1 MKEKEEKEEKEGEK
15 EEEKEGEKERT
26 IETEHRGRRKIPGDA
41 EIGHEG
47 AAQHHRMD
55 DVVQPAN
62 RLVTMIKLHRLHTNT
77 IQSLQ
82 SLIHPSDHQG
92 ISPLD
97 SNNNKQI
104 PFQ

>member
-47 AAQHHRMD
+47 AAQDHRMGD
-55 DVVQPAN
+55 MVQPAN
-62 RLVTMIKLHRLHTNT
+62 RLVTMIKLHCLHTNR
-77 IQSLQ
+77 IR
-82 SLIHPSDHQG
+82 H
-92 ISPLD
+92 LD
-97 SNNNKQI
+97 SIQT
-104 PFQ
+104 